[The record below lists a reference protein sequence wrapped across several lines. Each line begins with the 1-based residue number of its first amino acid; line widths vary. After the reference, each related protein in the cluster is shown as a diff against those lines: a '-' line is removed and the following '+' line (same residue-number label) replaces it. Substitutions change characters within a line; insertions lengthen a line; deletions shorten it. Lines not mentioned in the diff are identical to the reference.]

1 MRWLLNKVGG
11 LFVYRSPKPLQGYY
25 NMLLQLPSRKLRA
38 LAGTNAHCKKTKLV
52 DMILTDME
60 R

>member
-1 MRWLLNKVGG
+1 MKWVLDKVGG

-25 NMLLQLPSRKLRA
+25 NMLLQLPSKKLRV
-38 LAGTNAHCKKTKLV
+38 LAGTKAHCKKTKLV
-52 DMILTDME
+52 DMILTDMK

>member
-1 MRWLLNKVGG
+1 MKWVLDKIGG
-11 LFVYRSPKPLQGYY
+11 LFVYRSPEPLQGYY

-52 DMILTDME
+52 DMILTDMK

>member
-1 MRWLLNKVGG
+1 MKRLLDKIGG
-11 LFVYRSPKPLQGYY
+11 LFVYRSPEPFQGYY

-52 DMILTDME
+52 DMILTDMK